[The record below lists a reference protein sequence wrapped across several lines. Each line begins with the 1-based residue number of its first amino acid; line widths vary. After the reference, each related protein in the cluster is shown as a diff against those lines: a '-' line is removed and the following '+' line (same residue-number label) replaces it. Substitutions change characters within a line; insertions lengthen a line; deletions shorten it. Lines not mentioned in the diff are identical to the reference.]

1 VDQAD
6 KHERNTALAIVRGAA
21 DLLSD
26 ESDPV
31 VWNEAAD
38 LVLHGLD
45 RLGRLDPEVIDL
57 DVTDLTDA
65 P

>member
-1 VDQAD
+1 MDQSA

-26 ESDPV
+26 ESDPAI
-31 VWNEAAD
+31 WNEAAD
-38 LVLHGLD
+38 LVIQGLD
-45 RLGRLDPEVIDL
+45 RLGRLDSDEIDL
-57 DVTDLTDA
+57 DATDLTDA

>member
-1 VDQAD
+1 VDQSD

-26 ESDPV
+26 ESDPAI
-31 VWNEAAD
+31 WNAAAD
-38 LVLHGLD
+38 LVLQGLD

-57 DVTDLTDA
+57 DAIHLTDA